1 MSIITSLKAENKTL
15 FLYARI
21 HKHSDLEEAAVVLV
35 GFPVVAVHGVA
46 SRLGVAVH
54 GADDRLGVV
63 ALAVVILAVAGCL
76 GVAVHGADDRLAVVV
91 HSVAD
96 RRRWSYKIKTQ
107 VIGSAHDI
115 CTARIHNCVRLEKK
129 ESNDYHSYIDKM
141 HCLIRSKASFIREIF
156 FKPISMYIYLFIC
169 VRINPNGSANMRRRL
184 LNKFSLIISHSNDF

>member
-21 HKHSDLEEAAVVLV
+21 HKHSDLEEAAVVLE
-35 GFPVVAVHGVA
+35 GFPV
-46 SRLGVAVH
+46 VAVH